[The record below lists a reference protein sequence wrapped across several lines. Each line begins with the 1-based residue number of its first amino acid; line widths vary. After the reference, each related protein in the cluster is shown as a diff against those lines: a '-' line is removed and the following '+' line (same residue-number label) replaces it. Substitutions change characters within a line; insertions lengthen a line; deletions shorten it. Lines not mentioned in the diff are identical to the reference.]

1 MSRARRLDAALD
13 IVAVTNA
20 RWHAA
25 LEDAEAEP
33 AGPIRD
39 HIEAHDKA
47 VRERAEFV
55 RDHWHR
61 VAEQRGQDLNAV
73 LAENIR
79 ILELAMGRDSRVRAL
94 CAEWDRLSKGESP
107 TTRAIRAALDGRAS

>member
-1 MSRARRLDAALD
+1 MSGLGDAMLTAE
-13 IVAVTNA
+13 IHG
-20 RWHAA
+20 RWHRA
-25 LEDAEAEP
+25 LEDIEAEQ

-39 HIEAHDKA
+39 HIEAHDQA
-47 VRERAEFV
+47 VRERAEFE

-61 VAEQRGQDLNAV
+61 AAVQRGRDLDAV

-107 TTRAIRAALDGRAS
+107 TTKAIRAALDGSQS